1 MGDSEEEHNLNNY
14 FQSYGFYNI
23 DDQYDICDNIFTDCQ
38 EIMLDEFETFFNT
51 EKNKS
56 SSALNK
62 KNLLAP
68 PRKAKR
74 KVSLS
79 QKAKELKKGFYSIFT
94 SRKVFQKKFLF
105 EIHDKL
111 ISLKLGEDRFPKSS
125 REERR
130 RRDLYFKH
138 YENEKDEILQ
148 FLEDNKKVI
157 SETTLKDI
165 KDKKI

>member
-1 MGDSEEEHNLNNY
+1 MDDSEEEHNLNNY
-14 FQSYGFYNI
+14 FQFDGFYNI
-23 DDQYDICDNIFTDCQ
+23 DDQYDICENIDCQ

-79 QKAKELKKGFYSIFT
+79 QKAKELKKEFYSIFT

-111 ISLKLGEDRFPKSS
+111 ISPKLGEDRFPKSS

-130 RRDLYFKH
+130 RRDKYFEH